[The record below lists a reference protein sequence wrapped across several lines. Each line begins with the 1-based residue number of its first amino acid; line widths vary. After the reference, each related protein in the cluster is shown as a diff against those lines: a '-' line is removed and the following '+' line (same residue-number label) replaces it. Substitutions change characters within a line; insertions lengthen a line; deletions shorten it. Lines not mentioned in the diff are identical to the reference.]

1 MCLLCP
7 ISINII
13 VVMRSKEMLVCC
25 LFMHHLFEN
34 FQVISGKS
42 IDDIKKEALRE
53 KQERS
58 VEFPK
63 APGEKNDSLASS
75 AILSFS

>member
-1 MCLLCP
+1 MFTLPNKHKHYCDASVLLVYA
-7 ISINII
+7 S
-13 VVMRSKEMLVCC
+13 
-25 LFMHHLFEN
+25 LFEN